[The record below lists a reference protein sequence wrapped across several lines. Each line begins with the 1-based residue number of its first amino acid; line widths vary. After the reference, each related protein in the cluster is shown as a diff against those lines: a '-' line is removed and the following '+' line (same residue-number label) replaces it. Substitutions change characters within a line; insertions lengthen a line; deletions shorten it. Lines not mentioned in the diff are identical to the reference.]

1 MQPLFAMVPPDGLES
16 LLANG
21 PKKSP
26 REKLN
31 EDTLNVA
38 ISHIKNI
45 EKLEKEEEKY
55 RKRLE
60 KDKKARKR
68 KEEKYRKRLERK
80 EGRLLKKEKKK
91 DGRFLR
97 KQQKKQ
103 KEREEKEKQATF
115 KKEATRFLE
124 IQKLINVLLSGK
136 EKEIKKR
143 LKDQE
148 KPLNVLTKEGQSP
161 VNCVL
166 NNNKEH
172 VLQLLASLKVIDLAF
187 ADSQDCTPLH
197 ALFKRE
203 DWQIIPEWPTMYAIL
218 IEYFNGKG
226 IEEKKPFEAIEEV
239 EKEKRIRIINAQDK
253 NGWTPLHWAVKQNN
267 VDVLPVL
274 YANGADVDSNLFEPG
289 SDTPLEIAYSDK
301 MKNVLERLKAT
312 KRKKNTPTLETKKS
326 AETTQS
332 KKTEKSSYPPNKLQ
346 PKKEEQPPQQSARK
360 KIPVRS
366 SERTKR
372 AGDKFNTLRVKSWSK
387 SLKIPGQ
394 PEQKPDESVV
404 CSSYPPS
411 TFHQP
416 TFNKMVKRMNR
427 SSSVAIVSPSLSIDE
442 RLLLRV
448 EEGMKETPEQRKIRK
463 QQQIIESVQSQSC
476 PVLPLAGIGLRS
488 KKKYG
493 RTRRSKSAMEKL
505 GKSQVKKKEVKDKK
519 DEIAKL
525 PPARPLTPQR
535 SYSIC
540 FGEKRPPIPN
550 YETKPKTSQTSQSF
564 PCLPALQG
572 GNSQNLQED

>member
-1 MQPLFAMVPPDGLES
+1 M
-16 LLANG
+16 
-21 PKKSP
+21 
-26 REKLN
+26 
-31 EDTLNVA
+31 
-38 ISHIKNI
+38 
-45 EKLEKEEEKY
+45 
-55 RKRLE
+55 
-60 KDKKARKR
+60 
-68 KEEKYRKRLERK
+68 
-80 EGRLLKKEKKK
+80 
-91 DGRFLR
+91 
-97 KQQKKQ
+97 
-103 KEREEKEKQATF
+103 
-115 KKEATRFLE
+115 
-124 IQKLINVLLSGK
+124 QKLINVLLRGK

-148 KPLNVLTKEGQSP
+148 NPLNALTKEGQSP

-166 NNNKEH
+166 NNNKAY
-172 VLQLLASLKVIDLAF
+172 VLQLLASLKIIDLAF
-187 ADSQDCTPLH
+187 TDKDGYTPLH